1 MITWSGGQY
10 KLRTCI
16 LMYGK
21 YMRQK
26 LDYFISILC
35 NNCQGAIIL
44 HDYGMPF

>member
-26 LDYFISILC
+26 LDISFPYFATIAKEL
-35 NNCQGAIIL
+35 
-44 HDYGMPF
+44 